1 MATTLI
7 NRQASQSSANQQPKG
22 ELLVEVLN
30 FQRKCVET
38 GVAQSFGGPKGEEKI
53 LSTRDELMA
62 LMRGKSTTPMEKVM

>member
-1 MATTLI
+1 MATTPV
-7 NRQASQSSANQQPKG
+7 NRQTSQNAANQHSKG

-62 LMRGKSTTPMEKVM
+62 LMRGNSTTPKEKVM